1 MDRPLLRAQPTAG
14 PARRLLWSLGP
25 AVLSAA
31 VLVACGSGD
40 DDPPHPAKALPP
52 ADTIPSGLDDAL
64 QLPDDVEPVA
74 FSYTE
79 VVLEADRAGRRTV
92 GVLVADTFLRR
103 TRGLMHRTSLPP
115 DTGMLFAFPE
125 LTTSPFWNKDAPLDL
140 DIAFLDETGVIREI
154 VRLQAFRHHPG
165 GAHDALPLRPG
176 DARRLVRVARRRHGG
191 PRSDPRLRG
200 GIRRMRP
207 AGVLQ
212 AGRRQW

>member
-79 VVLEADRAGRRTV
+79 VVLEADRAGRSTV

-154 VRLQAFRHHPG
+154 VRLQAFDTTLVAPTTPYLY
-165 GAHDALPLRPG
+165 ALE
-176 DARRLVRVARRRHGG
+176 
-191 PRSDPRLRG
+191 
-200 GIRRMRP
+200 MP
-207 AGVLQ
+207 AGWFASHAVDTADRVQ
-212 AGRRQW
+212 IPDSVEGFAE